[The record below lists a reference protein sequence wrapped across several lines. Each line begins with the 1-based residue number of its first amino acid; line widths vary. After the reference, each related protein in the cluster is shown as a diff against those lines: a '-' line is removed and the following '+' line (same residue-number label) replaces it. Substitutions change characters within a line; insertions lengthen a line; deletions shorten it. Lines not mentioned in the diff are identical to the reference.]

1 MRLYNTLTRRVEEFR
16 PARDNTVRMYTCGLT
31 VYARGHIGNFRTF
44 TCLDVLR
51 RTLKYQEGWAVRQV
65 MNFTD
70 VDDRTIAEAA
80 RAGVPLREY
89 TDRYIAAFLE
99 DAATLGLEPVEEM
112 PRATDEAN
120 LRAMTELIAA
130 LERNGHTYRSEG
142 SIYFRIATLPGYG
155 RLSRLDVAGIKTGAR
170 VDADKYSKE
179 DARDF
184 VLWKAT
190 RPGEPTWDFGL
201 GPGRPGWH
209 IECSAM
215 SMKYLGE
222 SFDIHGGGE
231 DLIFPHHENEI
242 AQSEAL
248 TGKPFARYWI
258 HNGFVKIRQEKMSKS
273 LGNVFTIRE
282 LLDRYSPGALKLFLL
297 STHYRS
303 PVDFTEEKLEEAEK
317 AAERIQTLLR
327 RIADLEAVAKVWPS
341 PSPMGEV
348 EGFRRLFEAKQTAF
362 EEAMDDDFNTAQA
375 LGVLFEVVEV
385 LNRLCDRLISRG
397 IGVASE
403 DLSLLRQGKA
413 LVHRVGDVFGLSFKA
428 SPNESFYSSISG
440 IAEVDQALESSK
452 RAILTKR
459 FEEAVEIIGGL
470 LKRREQVRAAGL
482 YEEADRIRRELEA
495 MGIKVDDTRFF
506 TAVTTPFPSG
516 PQGSLYVTL
525 IKDENF
531 SPSSAKDG

>member
-1 MRLYNTLTRRVEEFR
+1 MALRIYNTLTRKKELFEPLV
-16 PARDNTVRMYTCGLT
+16 PGKVGMYACGVT
-31 VYARGHIGNFRTF
+31 VYDICHIGHARQALIF
-44 TCLDVLR
+44 DVIR
-51 RTLKYQEGWAVRQV
+51 RYLEYKGYQVTYVR
-65 MNFTD
+65 NFTD
-70 VDDRTIAEAA
+70 IDDKILVRARELGISWDQVAKRNIEAYYQDMDRLEIRRATIE
-80 RAGVPLREY
+80 
-89 TDRYIAAFLE
+89 
-99 DAATLGLEPVEEM
+99 
-112 PRATDEAN
+112 PRATEHIPEMIWIIEGLLQKGYAYQV
-120 LRAMTELIAA
+120 
-130 LERNGHTYRSEG
+130 NGD
-142 SIYFRIATLPGYG
+142 IYFEVKRFPDYG
-155 RLSRLDVAGIKTGAR
+155 KLSHRDPDEMLAGAR
-170 VDADKYSKE
+170 VEVDPRK
-179 DARDF
+179 RDPLDF
-184 VLWKAT
+184 ALWKASKK
-190 RPGEPTWDFGL
+190 GEPAWESPW